1 MSSKTKIERFETD
14 VLSKFN
20 LYNSVFSTLPYS
32 EISRTATVLPLFADF
47 CEEGFKKDKN
57 PKDIVDEFFAQYFP
71 EDSPQDNVDMLF
83 RFIQFIERQVVL
95 FDAIEDAAFNII
107 NNPSGRGTL
116 RSSRAEAMENDASD
130 ALKDY
135 LSSFRIRPVLTAH
148 PTQFYPG
155 SVLGIIT
162 DLSEA
167 IKRNDLPTIK
177 VLLAQLGRTPFF
189 KKEKPTPLDEANSLM
204 WYLEN
209 VFYHSVSTIYQY
221 IKNNIFDGK
230 HFDNPLIN
238 LGFWPSG

>member
-1 MSSKTKIERFETD
+1 MSRKTKIERFETD

-47 CEEGFKKDKN
+47 CKQSYKRDKS
-57 PKDIVDEFFAQYFP
+57 PKDIVDDLFAQYFP
-71 EDSPQDNVDMLF
+71 DDSPQENIDMLF

-95 FDAIEDAAFNII
+95 FDAIEDAAFTTI

-116 RSSRAEAMENDASD
+116 RSSKEEALENDATD
-130 ALKDY
+130 ALKEY
-135 LSSFRIRPVLTAH
+135 LSSFRVRPVLTAH

-162 DLSEA
+162 DLTEA
-167 IKRNDLPTIK
+167 IKDNDLGRINS
-177 VLLAQLGRTPFF
+177 LLAQLGITPFF
-189 KKEKPTPLDEANSLM
+189 KHKKPTPYDEAVNLI

-209 VFYHSVSTIYQY
+209 VFYYRQLQY
-221 IKNNIFDGK
+221 LFLSCIFQE
-230 HFDNPLIN
+230 
-238 LGFWPSG
+238 